1 MSGSDLI
8 LKYFPDLSSEQIHE
22 LVTYSTLQRQWNLK
36 INLISRKDIDHLS
49 ERHILPSLSIKKAI
63 NIPPGSSM
71 LDVGT
76 GGGFPGIPLA
86 ILHPEV
92 TFHLIDSVGKKVRA
106 VKSITN
112 SLELK
117 NVSVQQIRA
126 EELHEKYDFVTGR
139 AVKDLRTF
147 SNWVKGNLKRNK
159 EQQCTGGILYLKGG
173 NAKSD
178 EKIPGF
184 KSKIYPLS
192 QFFEEPFFEFKYLV
206 HLS

>member
-8 LKYFPDLSSEQIHE
+8 LQYFPDLSSEQIHE
-22 LVTYSTLQRQWNLK
+22 LVTITTLYKEWNLK
-36 INLISRKDIDHLS
+36 INLISRKDINHLT
-49 ERHILPSLSIKKAI
+49 ERHILPSLSISKAVTL
-63 NIPPGSSM
+63 PPKTTV

-86 ILHPEV
+86 IMHPEV
-92 TFHLIDSVGKKVRA
+92 IFHLIDSVGKKVH
-106 VKSITN
+106 VVESIANT
-112 SLELK
+112 LELK

-139 AVKDLRTF
+139 AVKDLKTF
-147 SNWVKGNLKRNK
+147 SSWVKGNLKRNK

-173 NAKSD
+173 DAKND
-178 EKIPGF
+178 REIPGF

-192 QFFEEPFFEFKYLV
+192 QFFDEPFFESKYLV